1 MRFKDLFDKEFN
13 ITEQVRKSLKIFY
26 RIDIDLIKPSEEVE
40 QPQQNTVQ
48 QPEQPVVQQPEL
60 QQPETQQVDTTQQQ
74 AEVQPA
80 QQSNPSG
87 LNPADIVS
95 SVVTEDEA
103 MVSSNDRVLRKF
115 EDFDNG
121 VELSAKEQDLIN
133 SFDDLLNKLSEIK
146 KDGTDV
152 LDDFCVEI
160 ITLCAN
166 KNFNEI
172 KAKIDKK
179 SKLFVEII
187 YGYNKNDSVGIRFS
201 KSANS
206 DSISYL
212 MLVDNKIISAPF
224 DINKINQRIISLR
237 NEKV

>member
-26 RIDIDLIKPSEEVE
+26 RIDIDLIKPNEQEKQLQQQE
-40 QPQQNTVQ
+40 QPDVQ
-48 QPEQPVVQQPEL
+48 QQGI
-60 QQPETQQVDTTQQQ
+60 QQQ
-74 AEVQPA
+74 DMQVN
-80 QQSNPSG
+80 QQHDNSG
-87 LNPADIVS
+87 LNPTNIIS

-103 MVSSNDRVLRKF
+103 IVNSNEIVLRKF
-115 EDFDNG
+115 EDFNNG
-121 VELSAKEQDLIN
+121 VELSQKEQDLIN
-133 SFDDLLNKLSEIK
+133 SFDDLLNKLSDIK
-146 KDGTDV
+146 KDGTNI
-152 LDDFCVEI
+152 LDDFCIEI

-172 KAKIDKK
+172 KTKIDKK

-187 YGYNKNDSVGIRFS
+187 YGYNKNDSIGVRFS
-201 KSANS
+201 KSTNS

-237 NEKV
+237 NERV

>member
-26 RIDIDLIKPSEEVE
+26 RIDIDLIKPNEEVE
-40 QPQQNTVQ
+40 QPQQNTIQ
-48 QPEQPVVQQPEL
+48 QSEQPEL
-60 QQPETQQVDTTQQQ
+60 QQPETQQVDTQQQ
-74 AEVQPA
+74 PEVQPV
-80 QQSNPSG
+80 QQNNTGG

-103 MVSSNDRVLRKF
+103 MVNSNDRVLRKF

-146 KDGTDV
+146 KDGTDI

-187 YGYNKNDSVGIRFS
+187 YGYNKNDSVGVRFS

>member
-26 RIDIDLIKPSEEVE
+26 RIDIDLIKSSEEVE
-40 QPQQNTVQ
+40 QPQQSTIQ
-48 QPEQPVVQQPEL
+48 QSE
-60 QQPETQQVDTTQQQ
+60 QPETQQVDTQQP
-74 AEVQPA
+74 EVQPA
-80 QQSNPSG
+80 QQNNPIG

-103 MVSSNDRVLRKF
+103 MVNSNDRVLRKF

-133 SFDDLLNKLSEIK
+133 TFDDLLNKLSEIK
-146 KDGTDV
+146 KDGTDI
-152 LDDFCVEI
+152 LDNFCVEI

-172 KAKIDKK
+172 KAKVDKK

-187 YGYNKNDSVGIRFS
+187 YGYNKNDSIGVRFS
-201 KSANS
+201 KSVNS
-206 DSISYL
+206 DNISYL